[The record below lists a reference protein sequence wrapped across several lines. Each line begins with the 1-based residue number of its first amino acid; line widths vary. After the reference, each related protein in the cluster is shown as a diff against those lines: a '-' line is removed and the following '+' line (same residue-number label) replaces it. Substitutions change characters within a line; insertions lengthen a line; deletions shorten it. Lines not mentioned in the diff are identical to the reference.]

1 MDPRTQERLLFELRG
16 PLEGRPPE
24 REVAHLRIRDP
35 AQREPEDVLGAT
47 HDTERSQRVAAR
59 QGLGGNAVGVV
70 GARDHDASIA
80 VRKVWHN
87 GWMPQESHLK
97 ELYELRNTVD
107 ELIEEGLVKR
117 YTVSEV
123 LGAILPRITKD
134 IGVKGAFVETY
145 GDDLAMHFFTTD
157 GDDGKPLVI
166 PSKADVVER
175 TTEAKRERVALTTDG
190 ALVVAQHLDVAGT
203 WFGRAGF
210 VAAPGD
216 DPERL
221 AEALDA
227 VCEVLDNYLFT
238 IRAAREKHDVMMRLG
253 RALRHR
259 VLGEGVKE
267 AVAVLSDAIP
277 MERMVL
283 VYVAEES
290 ATKTLHVQMFNGAK
304 LEVDTLSSQGAT
316 LAPLRMMGRDF
327 LNGTNDKLLD
337 HLGVKN
343 AAEEVL
349 INGIAKSVVVG
360 KVIVTPKAAA
370 FNTYDRELLSAFAG
384 FIRQRV
390 VDFNKEWRA
399 LALAFRP
406 DDVGRLLQNDDYERR
421 YLAPREETVGILYID
436 IAGFTKVSETIL
448 KTPAA
453 VAHLVEEWSRDAV
466 DIVWQHGGVF
476 DKMVGDCVIALFG
489 PPFYEES
496 PGQRL
501 ARAIQCA
508 IDVRAMTTLVPKRV
522 GFEALREG
530 GLAVSTGVH
539 LAPLF
544 VGQFGPNSNFTG
556 FSSGMNN
563 TARLQGCATR
573 NEILVMEEAIREL
586 PEGHG
591 FEFSDAR
598 SMPVKNVAEP
608 LRFRALAGAKP

>member
-1 MDPRTQERLLFELRG
+1 
-16 PLEGRPPE
+16 
-24 REVAHLRIRDP
+24 
-35 AQREPEDVLGAT
+35 
-47 HDTERSQRVAAR
+47 
-59 QGLGGNAVGVV
+59 
-70 GARDHDASIA
+70 
-80 VRKVWHN
+80 
-87 GWMPQESHLK
+87 MPQDSQLR

-107 ELIEEGLVKR
+107 ELIEEGLVKHWS
-117 YTVSEV
+117 VSEV
-123 LGAILPRITKD
+123 LGNLLPRITTTL
-134 IGVKGAFVETY
+134 GAKGAFVETY
-145 GDDLAMHFFTTD
+145 GEDLLLHLFTSAPEGD
-157 GDDGKPLVI
+157 GGKPLVI
-166 PSKADVVER
+166 PGKIDVFER
-175 TTEAKRERVALTTDG
+175 TSEEKRERVHAVTKSEG
-190 ALVVAQHLDVAGT
+190 GEELVIAQHLDVAGA
-203 WFGRAGF
+203 WFGRAGL
-210 VAAPGD
+210 VCATD
-216 DPERL
+216 VDPVRL
-221 AEALDA
+221 ADALDA

-238 IRAAREKHDVMMRLG
+238 IRAAREKHTVMMRLG

-267 AVAVLSDAIP
+267 AVAVLAEAIP

-304 LEVDTLSSQGAT
+304 LEVDTLGAQGTT
-316 LAPLRMMGRDF
+316 LAPIRVMGRDY
-327 LNGTNDKLLD
+327 LNGKNDDLLE

-349 INGIAKSVVVG
+349 INGITKSVVVG
-360 KVIVTPKAAA
+360 KVVVTSKSTT

-406 DDVGRLLQNDDYERR
+406 DDVGRLLQDDDYEKR
-421 YLAPREETVGILYID
+421 YLAPREEVVGIVYID

-448 KTPAA
+448 KTPAK
-453 VAHLVEEWSRDAV
+453 VAELVEEWSRDAV

-489 PPFYEES
+489 PPFYEET
-496 PGQRL
+496 PGERL

-508 IDVRAMTTLVPKRV
+508 IDVRAMTNEVPKRIQ
-522 GFEALREG
+522 FESLRED

-544 VGQFGPNSNFTG
+544 VGSFGPNSNFTG

-563 TARLQGCATR
+563 TARLQGCAGR
-573 NEILVMEEAIREL
+573 NEILVMEEAIASL
-586 PEGHG
+586 PAAHPFTFGE
-591 FEFSDAR
+591 SRA
-598 SMPVKNVAEP
+598 MPVKNVAEP
-608 LRFRALAGAKP
+608 LKFRALAK

>member
-1 MDPRTQERLLFELRG
+1 
-16 PLEGRPPE
+16 
-24 REVAHLRIRDP
+24 
-35 AQREPEDVLGAT
+35 
-47 HDTERSQRVAAR
+47 
-59 QGLGGNAVGVV
+59 
-70 GARDHDASIA
+70 
-80 VRKVWHN
+80 
-87 GWMPQESHLK
+87 MPQDSQLR

-107 ELIEEGLVKR
+107 ELIEEGLVKHWS
-117 YTVSEV
+117 VSEV
-123 LGAILPRITKD
+123 LGNLLPRITTTL
-134 IGVKGAFVETY
+134 GAKGAFVETY
-145 GDDLAMHFFTTD
+145 GEDLLLHLFTSAPEGD
-157 GDDGKPLVI
+157 GGKPLVI
-166 PSKADVVER
+166 PGKIDVFER
-175 TTEAKRERVALTTDG
+175 TSEEKRERVHAVTKSEG
-190 ALVVAQHLDVAGT
+190 GEELVIAQHLDVAGA
-203 WFGRAGF
+203 WFGRAGL
-210 VAAPGD
+210 VCATD
-216 DPERL
+216 VDPVRL
-221 AEALDA
+221 ADALDA

-238 IRAAREKHDVMMRLG
+238 IRAAREKHTVMMRLG

-267 AVAVLSDAIP
+267 AVAVLAEAIP

-304 LEVDTLSSQGAT
+304 LEVDTLGAQGTT
-316 LAPLRMMGRDF
+316 LAPIRVMGRDY
-327 LNGTNDKLLD
+327 LNGKNDDLLE

-349 INGIAKSVVVG
+349 INGITKSVVVG
-360 KVIVTPKAAA
+360 KVVVTSKSTT

-406 DDVGRLLQNDDYERR
+406 DDVGRLLQDDDYEKR
-421 YLAPREETVGILYID
+421 YLAPREEVVGIVYID

-448 KTPAA
+448 KTPAK
-453 VAHLVEEWSRDAV
+453 VAELVEEWSRDAV

-489 PPFYEES
+489 PPFYEET
-496 PGQRL
+496 PGERL

-508 IDVRAMTTLVPKRV
+508 IDVRAMTNEVPKRIQ
-522 GFEALREG
+522 FESLRED

-544 VGQFGPNSNFTG
+544 VGSFGPNSNFTG

-563 TARLQGCATR
+563 TARLQGCAGR
-573 NEILVMEEAIREL
+573 NEILVMEEAIASL
-586 PEGHG
+586 PAAHPFTFGE
-591 FEFSDAR
+591 SRA
-598 SMPVKNVAEP
+598 MPVKNVAAP
-608 LRFRALAGAKP
+608 LKFRALAK

>member
-1 MDPRTQERLLFELRG
+1 
-16 PLEGRPPE
+16 
-24 REVAHLRIRDP
+24 
-35 AQREPEDVLGAT
+35 
-47 HDTERSQRVAAR
+47 
-59 QGLGGNAVGVV
+59 
-70 GARDHDASIA
+70 
-80 VRKVWHN
+80 
-87 GWMPQESHLK
+87 MPQDSQLR

-107 ELIEEGLVKR
+107 ELIEEGLVKHWS
-117 YTVSEV
+117 VSEV
-123 LGAILPRITKD
+123 LGNLLPRMATTL
-134 IGVKGAFVETY
+134 GAKGAFVETY
-145 GDDLAMHFFTTD
+145 GEDLLLHLFTSAPE
-157 GDDGKPLVI
+157 GEGEGKGGGKGGKPLVI
-166 PSKADVVER
+166 PGKIEIFER
-175 TTEAKRERVALTTDG
+175 TSEEKRERVQAVTKTEGGDV
-190 ALVVAQHLDVAGT
+190 LVIAQHLDVAGA
-203 WFGRAGF
+203 WFGRAGL
-210 VAAPGD
+210 VCATD
-216 DPERL
+216 VDPVRL
-221 AEALDA
+221 ADALDA

-238 IRAAREKHDVMMRLG
+238 IRAAREKHTVMMRLG

-267 AVAVLSDAIP
+267 AVAVLAEAIP

-304 LEVDTLSSQGAT
+304 LEVDTLGAQGST
-316 LAPLRMMGRDF
+316 LAPLRVMGRDY
-327 LNGTNDKLLD
+327 LNGKNDDLLE

-349 INGIAKSVVVG
+349 INGITKSVVVG
-360 KVIVTPKAAA
+360 KVVVTSKSTT

-406 DDVGRLLQNDDYERR
+406 DDVGRLLQDDDYEKR
-421 YLAPREETVGILYID
+421 YLAPREEVVGIVYID

-448 KTPAA
+448 KTPAK
-453 VAHLVEEWSRDAV
+453 VAELVEEWSRDAV

-489 PPFYEES
+489 PPFYEET
-496 PGQRL
+496 PGERL

-508 IDVRAMTTLVPKRV
+508 IDVRAMTNEVPKRIQ
-522 GFEALREG
+522 FESLRED

-544 VGQFGPNSNFTG
+544 VGSFGPNSNFTG

-563 TARLQGCATR
+563 TARLQGCAGR
-573 NEILVMEEAIREL
+573 NEILVMEEAIAAL
-586 PEGHG
+586 PEAHPFTFG
-591 FEFSDAR
+591 ESRA
-598 SMPVKNVAEP
+598 MPVKNVAAP
-608 LRFRALAGAKP
+608 LKFRTLAK

>member
-1 MDPRTQERLLFELRG
+1 
-16 PLEGRPPE
+16 
-24 REVAHLRIRDP
+24 
-35 AQREPEDVLGAT
+35 
-47 HDTERSQRVAAR
+47 
-59 QGLGGNAVGVV
+59 
-70 GARDHDASIA
+70 
-80 VRKVWHN
+80 
-87 GWMPQESHLK
+87 MPQDSQLR

-107 ELIEEGLVKR
+107 ELIEEGLVKHWS
-117 YTVSEV
+117 VSEV
-123 LGAILPRITKD
+123 LGALLPRLASTL
-134 IGVKGAFVETY
+134 GAKGAFVETY
-145 GDDLAMHFFTTD
+145 GEDLAIHLFTSSAD
-157 GDDGKPLVI
+157 ASKPLVI
-166 PSKADVVER
+166 PAKSEVFER
-175 TTEAKRERVALTTDG
+175 TSEAKRDRVRITADG
-190 ALVVAQHLDVAGT
+190 SLVIAQHLDVAGA
-203 WFGRAGF
+203 WFGRAGL
-210 VAAPGD
+210 VCAEGV
-216 DPERL
+216 DPVRL
-221 AEALDA
+221 ADGLDA

-238 IRAAREKHDVMMRLG
+238 IRAAREKHAVMMRLG

-259 VLGEGVKE
+259 VLGEGMKE
-267 AVAVLSDAIP
+267 AVAVLAEAIP

-304 LEVDTLSSQGAT
+304 LEVDTLAAQGET
-316 LAPLRMMGRDF
+316 LAPLRVMGRDY
-327 LNGTNDKLLD
+327 LNGTNDDLLE

-349 INGIAKSVVVG
+349 INGITKSVVVG
-360 KVIVTPKAAA
+360 KVVVTSKSPS

-421 YLAPREETVGILYID
+421 FLAPREETVGIVYID
-436 IAGFTKVSETIL
+436 ISGFTKVSETIL
-448 KTPAA
+448 KTPAK
-453 VAHLVEEWSRDAV
+453 VAQLVEEWSRDAV

-489 PPFYEES
+489 PPFYEDT
-496 PGQRL
+496 PGERL

-508 IDVRAMTTLVPKRV
+508 VDVRAMTNEVPKRV
-522 GFEALREG
+522 AFEPLREG

-563 TARLQGCATR
+563 TARLQGCAGR
-573 NEILVMEEAIREL
+573 NEILVMDEAIAAL
-586 PEGHG
+586 PAGHPFVFG
-591 FEFSDAR
+591 ETRA
-598 SMPVKNVAEP
+598 MPVKNVADP
-608 LRFRALAGAKP
+608 LRFRTLEK